1 MISDQLF
8 SEVPGL
14 PEDTAVIFQLCFFD
28 EATGVFMDAAPHLV
42 AIEGESKYRIEPFIK
57 VEAEEWRLTWF
68 LPPGALPTTPASSK
82 VGLFPAT
89 IILKLLQVNP
99 VTTNKTPLGDIPALL
114 PFMLFELK
122 AEALRLSLVQGWED
136 IEVAAIQGTD
146 FHMGF
151 HFWTSGLYSLVLQ
164 GLICAE
170 YTDMSTY
177 THVRLFPDLLAL
189 QFGLSKGGA
198 WTVNYLVYKSSKSK

>member
-1 MISDQLF
+1 
-8 SEVPGL
+8 
-14 PEDTAVIFQLCFFD
+14 
-28 EATGVFMDAAPHLV
+28 MDAAPHLV
-42 AIEGESKYRIEPFIK
+42 AIEGELKYHIEPFIK

-68 LPPGALPTTPASSK
+68 LPPGSLPTTPASSK

-89 IILKLLQVNP
+89 TILKLLQVNP
-99 VTTNKTPLGDIPALL
+99 VTTNKSPLGEIPALQ
-114 PFMLFELK
+114 PFMLFDLK

-136 IEVAAIQGTD
+136 IEVAAVQGTD

-151 HFWTSGLYSLVLQ
+151 HFWTSGLYSLALK

-177 THVRLFPDLLAL
+177 THVRSFPDLLAL
-189 QFGLSKGGA
+189 HFGFLRGGA
-198 WTVNYLVYKSSKSK
+198 WIGNCLVYKSSKSK